1 MRNKKPYRSYSKF
14 SDGLNRKV
22 TFYFYST
29 LKDDEEGPLLIMH
42 DGQNLFDDAKAAYG
56 TSWGFIEALN
66 QPDVPKM
73 RVLGISNAVTFE
85 GRCAEYSPFIRK
97 SIKEEGI
104 DYPTGGKGDLYLNY
118 VMTEVLPH
126 YKDKYPTTKVYMGGS
141 SLGGLIT
148 LAAILSYPNEL
159 EGAFG
164 LSNAFWVAEK
174 PLLKRAEVFDGVLPR
189 FYLDIG
195 TEESDDP
202 KINLKYAKS
211 HEHFAQLL
219 SQKPNKGIKEV
230 LIEGGKH
237 HESDWAKRLS
247 TVLSWL
253 IQ

>member
-1 MRNKKPYRSYSKF
+1 
-14 SDGLNRKV
+14 
-22 TFYFYST
+22 
-29 LKDDEEGPLLIMH
+29 
-42 DGQNLFDDAKAAYG
+42 
-56 TSWGFIEALN
+56 
-66 QPDVPKM
+66 
-73 RVLGISNAVTFE
+73 LGC
-85 GRCAEYSPFIRK
+85 G
-97 SIKEEGI
+97 
-104 DYPTGGKGDLYLNY
+104 
-118 VMTEVLPH
+118 
-126 YKDKYPTTKVYMGGS
+126 
-141 SLGGLIT
+141 
-148 LAAILSYPNEL
+148 
-159 EGAFG
+159 
-164 LSNAFWVAEK
+164 K

>member
-1 MRNKKPYRSYSKF
+1 MRNKKPVRTYSKF
-14 SDGLNRKV
+14 SDVLNRKV

-42 DGQNLFDDAKAAYG
+42 DGQNLFDDRKAAYG
-56 TSWGFIEALN
+56 TSWGFIDALN
-66 QPDVPKM
+66 QPGVPKM
-73 RVLGISNAVTFE
+73 RVLGISNALTFE

-97 SIKEEGI
+97 SMLEEGI
-104 DYPTGGKGDLYLNY
+104 DYPTGGKGDLYLKY
-118 VMTEVLPH
+118 IMTDVLPH
-126 YKDKYPTTKVYMGGS
+126 YRDKYPTSKVYMGGS

-174 PLLKRAEVFDGVLPR
+174 PLLKRVERFESVLPR

-195 TEESDDP
+195 TQESDDP
-202 KINLKYAKS
+202 RINEMYAKS
-211 HEHFAQLL
+211 HEHFASLM
-219 SQKPNKGIKEV
+219 SQKTNKGIKEV

-237 HESDWAKRLS
+237 HESDWAQRLS
-247 TVLSWL
+247 SVLIWL